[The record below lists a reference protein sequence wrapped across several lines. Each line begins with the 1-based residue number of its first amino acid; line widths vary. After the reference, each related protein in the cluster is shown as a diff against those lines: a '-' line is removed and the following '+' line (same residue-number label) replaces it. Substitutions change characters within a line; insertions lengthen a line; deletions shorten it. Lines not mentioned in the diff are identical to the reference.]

1 MPFAVSRRTADP
13 LPNMTSLNTVSEIQ
27 AANILQSQDELP
39 WRTVVC
45 VRRQL
50 PDWWDLAKRK
60 HHEAVFV
67 HAPLRASNEPR
78 FATGLWRF
86 MRGTL
91 PRCASPVLLFCSKGR
106 HRSGMVA
113 ALTKRG
119 WIRVSIA
126 YLLRAGF
133 QARARE
139 LAVVLLLVRKM
150 TEISAGKR
158 NQKR

>member
-1 MPFAVSRRTADP
+1 
-13 LPNMTSLNTVSEIQ
+13 MTSLKTVSEMQ
-27 AANILQSQDELP
+27 AANILQNQDELP

-60 HHEAVFV
+60 HHEARFV

-91 PRCASPVLLFCSKGR
+91 PRCASPVLLFCSEGR

-113 ALTKRG
+113 ALMQRG
-119 WIRVSIA
+119 WLPVSIA
-126 YLLRAGF
+126 YLQRAGF

-139 LAVVLLLVRKM
+139 LAVVLLLVRKI
-150 TEISAGKR
+150 TEISTGNR

>member
-1 MPFAVSRRTADP
+1 
-13 LPNMTSLNTVSEIQ
+13 MTSLKTVSEMQ
-27 AANILQSQDELP
+27 AANILQSQDDIP
-39 WRTVVC
+39 WCTVVC

-60 HHEAVFV
+60 HHEATFV

-91 PRCASPVLLFCSKGR
+91 PRCASPVLLFCSQGR

-119 WIRVSIA
+119 WLHASIA
-126 YLLRAGF
+126 YLFRAGL
-133 QARARE
+133 QARTRE
-139 LAVVLLLVRKM
+139 LAVALLLVRRM
-150 TEISAGKR
+150 TEISVGKR
-158 NQKR
+158 KQSDDLFS

>member
-1 MPFAVSRRTADP
+1 
-13 LPNMTSLNTVSEIQ
+13 MTSLNTVSEIQ
-27 AANILQSQDELP
+27 AANILHSQDELP

-50 PDWWDLAKRK
+50 PGWWDLAKSK
-60 HHEAVFV
+60 HQEAIFV

-91 PRCASPVLLFCSKGR
+91 PRCASPVLLFCSEGR

-119 WIRVSIA
+119 WLPVSIA
-126 YLLRAGF
+126 YLQRAGI

-139 LAVVLLLVRKM
+139 LTVALLLVRKL

-158 NQKR
+158 NRKR